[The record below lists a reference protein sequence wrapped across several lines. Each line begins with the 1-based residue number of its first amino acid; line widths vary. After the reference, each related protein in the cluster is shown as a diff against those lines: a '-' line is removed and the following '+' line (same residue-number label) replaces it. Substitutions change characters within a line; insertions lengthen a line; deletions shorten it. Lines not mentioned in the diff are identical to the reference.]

1 MRRDVQLRYLKVA
14 GAQHA
19 VEAALDKAGISGDR
33 TLKRGQEAIDRGDVI
48 DTDDRRITKRSH
60 ADQKA
65 RELRDVG
72 ASTLHA

>member
-1 MRRDVQLRYLKVA
+1 MPCMQGSEVRARD
-14 GAQHA
+14 
-19 VEAALDKAGISGDR
+19 ALDA
-33 TLKRGQEAIDRGDVI
+33 
-48 DTDDRRITKRSH
+48 DDRRITKRSH